1 MKYFITDFKKE
12 LIFGDCHIEED
23 GWYCPHIGA
32 RIRVKILGMFWVT
45 YKQFKE
51 QNYKDLV
58 TIK

>member
-51 QNYKDLV
+51 
-58 TIK
+58 